1 MIMRVIVAL
10 FVSVNLT
17 ISFTQTID
25 FYPVTDP
32 FDYRNKNRVVI
43 RGSNTNNLNTDP
55 HIVWQCDGIWTSQL
69 YVKVDNHKFLSSEP
83 IPVRYSFDDSPSSQY
98 ENWFPSVKGTAAF
111 ASYGRALS
119 FTAKALTQSRVIF
132 GLIDHEGNEHTI
144 EFLLTNLGDYIDQL
158 GCRTIHTSTATE
170 IFRGPPKQVYN
181 RLTETL
187 TKLGITYT
195 EGDNPSVSTTDLSAL
210 GLRNLDGV
218 VTISARNIT
227 IIIETLGNNLNN
239 SNVMRSRLRLGT
251 HSVKTRAVLTT
262 TAEFKALISEHFEQ
276 DYTPMFRFGI
286 NAGPEETK
294 SVVRELL
301 GDTIINDDSNLI
313 LVENLEIHFFAKA
326 FDAGTYLA
334 FDGTNTKLY
343 EEIRNE
349 LEKWSRL
356 GAPQ

>member
-1 MIMRVIVAL
+1 MMRVVVTL
-10 FVSVNLT
+10 LVFVQLT
-17 ISFTQTID
+17 TGFTQTID

-69 YVKVDNHKFLSSEP
+69 YVKVDNQKFLSNEP
-83 IPVRYSFDDSPSSQY
+83 IPVHYSFDDAPSSQH
-98 ENWFPSVKGTAAF
+98 ENWFPSVSGTAAF

-132 GLIDHEGNEHTI
+132 GLTDHEGNEHKI
-144 EFLLTNLGDYIDQL
+144 EFLLTSLGDYLDKL
-158 GCRTIHTSTATE
+158 GCRTVYTPTTTE
-170 IFRGPPKQVYN
+170 VFRGPPKQVYN
-181 RLTETL
+181 RLTEIL
-187 TKLGITYT
+187 TNLGIAYT
-195 EGDNPSVSTTDLSAL
+195 EGENPSLSTTNLSAL

-218 VTISARNIT
+218 VTISAPNIT

-239 SNVMRSRLRLGT
+239 SNGVRSRLRLGT

-262 TAEFKALISEHFEQ
+262 TAEFKALISEHFDQ
-276 DYTPMFRFGI
+276 DYTPMIRFDI
-286 NAGPEETK
+286 NAGPDETK

-301 GDTIINDDSNLI
+301 GDTIINEDSNLI
-313 LVENLEIHFFAKA
+313 RVEDLEIHFFAKA
-326 FDAGTYLA
+326 FNVGTYLA

-356 GAPQ
+356 GTPQ